1 MYLEGVW
8 SRATYRHVATNILL
22 FFSLCV
28 TFLLFN
34 YVPRPFFH
42 PHSDTIFN
50 MKFTAKTLGRLATK
64 SNASIVTEKRRLKTA
79 LEKGNT
85 DGARIYA
92 ENAIRAHHTSLNYLR
107 LQSRLEA
114 VSSKLEGHQQMAAV
128 TADMT
133 GVTASLGAA
142 LSSMDVNAIARTMDT
157 FEKQF
162 EDVDL
167 SAKFVEGSIGESTAL
182 STPAAEVD
190 GLLEQV
196 AAEHGLK
203 VADELSQPM
212 VPRYGVGSASG
223 VSEASGSAA
232 GADLEARFAA
242 LAGGG
247 RPGGM

>member
-1 MYLEGVW
+1 M
-8 SRATYRHVATNILL
+8 L
-22 FFSLCV
+22 FVVLVMC
-28 TFLLFN
+28 TA
-34 YVPRPFFH
+34 
-42 PHSDTIFN
+42 SDTIFN
-50 MKFTAKTLGRLATK
+50 MKFTAKSLGRLATK
-64 SNASIVTEKRRLKTA
+64 ANANIAVEKKRLKTA

-128 TADMT
+128 TADMS

-142 LSSMDVNAIARTMDT
+142 LASMDVNSIARTMDT

-162 EDVDL
+162 EDLDL

-182 STPAAEVD
+182 STPAADVD

-203 VADELSQPM
+203 VADELSQPL

-223 VSEASGSAA
+223 VGEASNAAA

>member
-1 MYLEGVW
+1 
-8 SRATYRHVATNILL
+8 
-22 FFSLCV
+22 
-28 TFLLFN
+28 
-34 YVPRPFFH
+34 
-42 PHSDTIFN
+42 
-50 MKFTAKTLGRLATK
+50 
-64 SNASIVTEKRRLKTA
+64 
-79 LEKGNT
+79 
-85 DGARIYA
+85 
-92 ENAIRAHHTSLNYLR
+92 
-107 LQSRLEA
+107 
-114 VSSKLEGHQQMAAV
+114 MAAV

-162 EDVDL
+162 EDLDL

-203 VADELSQPM
+203 VADELSRPM